1 MKVVNWYR
9 EVVSRVHESGVSV
22 SIQVL
27 LSGGNRVPLFVQVI
41 IGTFELRLQIGGLT

>member
-27 LSGGNRVPLFVQVI
+27 SGGNRVPLLVQVI